1 MRDGDYAKRGEIMT
15 DNLLST
21 MTSTDIGII
30 FAIVI
35 GLIACVLCSA
45 CLVVLLKKKGA
56 SGVSLE
62 EVKSEN
68 AILQSKLQEVDLHVN
83 MVRDM
88 TIGAVNTTLNSMQ
101 TSMIASNQDVANRLD
116 NVSNAI
122 ATRLDTLKSEQYKNF
137 NELKDGLT
145 QSMQEM
151 KKDNATQL
159 EKMREVVDEKLSST
173 LEKRFD
179 ASFKIVNARLEEI
192 NRTFGELQGLQS
204 SVSDLNKIFKNVKTR
219 GTWGE
224 VSLESLLD
232 QILSPEQFEK
242 QYRIKKGSLD
252 LVDFVI
258 KMPGKGDGEVLLP
271 IDAKFPIDDYIRL
284 CEASDNGDLKGIE
297 DARKALKDRVMSEA
311 RSIRDKYISVP
322 KTTNFAILYLPTES
336 LYAEILRIDGLAEE
350 LQVRHRIMVCGPTT
364 IAALLNS
371 LQMGF
376 RSVAAE
382 KHSADIVKLF
392 KDFVSDFDKFT
403 ELLQKTSSH
412 LGTVQN
418 TISSAEKRTEIIKK
432 KLDKVSRFDDTIDAG
447 IDVPQIA
454 SDIES
459 YD

>member
-336 LYAEILRIDGLAEE
+336 LYAEVLRIDGLAEE